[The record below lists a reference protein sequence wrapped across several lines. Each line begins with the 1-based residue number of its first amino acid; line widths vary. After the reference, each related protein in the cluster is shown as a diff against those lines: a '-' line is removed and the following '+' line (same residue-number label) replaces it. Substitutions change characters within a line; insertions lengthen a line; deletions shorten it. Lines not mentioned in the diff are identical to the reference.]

1 MKKTLRTAI
10 AFIAMTLA
18 VLSLAACG
26 TAPQPQS
33 AQAESPEP
41 ASKTST
47 APPEADRQGMESPV
61 ENPSGGGVIRI
72 RFTFDGQEAVAV
84 LDDNSA
90 TQSLLVHLPAAVT
103 ISDYADA
110 EKIAYFSG
118 DLSGQN
124 APEGYD
130 PQAGDV
136 TCYAPWGNMA
146 IFYKDQPY
154 ASGLIPMGRIESG
167 LDALSALSGDTPAT
181 VERVE

>member
-1 MKKTLRTAI
+1 MKKALRTA
-10 AFIAMTLA
+10 AFIAVILA
-18 VLSLAACG
+18 VASLAACG

-33 AQAESPEP
+33 TQAQSPAP
-41 ASKTST
+41 ASKASV
-47 APPEADRQGMESPV
+47 APPEASGQGTEAPSG
-61 ENPSGGGVIRI
+61 NPSGDGVIRI
-72 RFTFDGQEAVAV
+72 RFTFDGQEAIAI

-90 TQSLLVHLPAAVT
+90 TQSLLAQLPAAVT
-103 ISDYADA
+103 ISDYAGA

-118 DLSGQN
+118 DLSGEN

-154 ASGLIPMGRIESG
+154 ASGLVPMGRIESG
-167 LDALSALSGDTPAT
+167 LDALSALSADRPAT